1 MLGSESFI
9 WTLAALLLLV
19 LGGALGHGLAWF
31 GVRRHRQRADEQSA
45 EIQALLAQS
54 EAKRQFIFETADV
67 SFFEVDV
74 PSGKVR
80 VDGRLPQTSQ
90 DAGVESRL
98 FSQQQWRDLIHPDE
112 VEQAC
117 AQLKDYLSGTSP
129 RYELRFRFK
138 VSGDDWR
145 WVLCKARIVARD
157 AQGQPAKVHGSLID
171 VHQSWLMRLAL
182 HEEREMFATGPVVMI
197 RAQYAHGTSKF
208 VYVSTNV
215 RKLWGYEPAALT
227 SLSNTMS
234 IVHPDDSRLLKDRF
248 VEAMNSA
255 DEMQVEFEAR
265 LRMADGSY
273 RWHLYNSTIDRS
285 HSERRGYF
293 IDIDARKQA
302 ELEAAVQRRRL
313 HEMVQELRAAQDEG
327 VVVQEASDMLHAADN
342 LDEAFSIIRQACER
356 LFPGWSGWLA
366 ATQPGGNQLQIG
378 ASWGRAPSQA
388 EQHFLA
394 RDCWGMR
401 RGKPHAFNGHDH
413 GVCCVH
419 LKSIPREDLRPYLCV
434 PMVAH
439 GETVG
444 TLHLF
449 SQQTRVAD
457 DRMAD
462 VQARAV
468 RFAETLKLALSNLM
482 LRNSLHDQAMT
493 DSLTGLHNR
502 RFMDE
507 CLGNELQR
515 VRRDH
520 GVVSLAMID
529 IDHFKQFNDSRGHDA
544 GDVVLKAVAGVLL
557 ECIRGYDIACR
568 YGGEEMALV
577 LPGCEQADA
586 VLRMEQIRRAIENL
600 EVHHDGVLMPKVTIS
615 AGVAQAIGGN
625 SETLIRW
632 ADEALYQA
640 KRMGR
645 NQVRVSTK
653 TGLAVVTDLGELDP
667 LEQANRG

>member
-1 MLGSESFI
+1 MLGSESLI
-9 WTLAALLLLV
+9 WTLWALLLLV
-19 LGGALGHGLAWF
+19 LGGALGYALAWR
-31 GVRRHRQRADEQSA
+31 GIRRHRQRARDLTVGVKGQ
-45 EIQALLAQS
+45 LNHS
-54 EAKRQFIFETADV
+54 EAKRQFMLETADV
-67 SFFEVDV
+67 SFFEMDV
-74 PSGKVR
+74 KSGQVR
-80 VDGRLPQTSQ
+80 VDGRLLHSSP

-98 FSQQQWRDLIHPDE
+98 FTGEQWRELIHPDE
-112 VEQAC
+112 VAQAG
-117 AQLKDYLSGTSP
+117 QQMKDYLASASP
-129 RYELRFRFK
+129 RYELRFRIK
-138 VSGDDWR
+138 VAGDEWR
-145 WVLCKARIVARD
+145 WVLCKARIVSRD
-157 AQGQPAKVHGSLID
+157 EHGQPSQVYGTLID

-197 RAQYAHGTSKF
+197 RAQYAKGSSKF

-215 RKLWGYEPAALT
+215 RKLWGYEPSALT
-227 SLSNTMS
+227 SLANTMS
-234 IVHPDDSRLLKDRF
+234 IVHPDDSRLLRDRF
-248 VEAMNSA
+248 VQAMEDS
-255 DEMQVEFEAR
+255 DENQVEFEAR

-302 ELEAAVQRRRL
+302 ELEAAEQRQRL
-313 HEMVQELRAAQDEG
+313 HEMVQELRASQEEG

-342 LDEAFSIIRQACER
+342 LEEAFSIIRQSCER

-366 ATQPGGNQLQIG
+366 ATQPGGHQLQIG
-378 ASWGRAPSQA
+378 ASWGRKPSQL
-388 EQHFLA
+388 EHNFLA

-401 RGKPHAFNGHDH
+401 RGKPHAFNQQDH

-419 LKSIPREDLRPYLCV
+419 LKSIPREELHPYLCV

-449 SQQTRVAD
+449 CQQSVVTDA
-457 DRMAD
+457 RMAD

-482 LRNSLHDQAMT
+482 LRASLHDQAMT
-493 DSLTGLHNR
+493 DALTGLHNR

-507 CLGNELQR
+507 CLSNELQR

-529 IDHFKQFNDSRGHDA
+529 IDFFKKFNDSHGHDA
-544 GDVVLKAVAGVLL
+544 GDAVLKAVAGVLH

-568 YGGEEMALV
+568 YGGEELALV
-577 LPGCEQADA
+577 LPGCEQGDA
-586 VLRMEQIRRAIENL
+586 FLRMEQIRQAIEAL
-600 EVHHDGVLMPKVTIS
+600 EVVHDGALLPQVTIS
-615 AGVAQAIGGN
+615 AGVAQASGGN
-625 SETLIRW
+625 AETLVRW

-640 KRMGR
+640 KRNGR
-645 NQVRVSTK
+645 NQVKVSSK
-653 TGLAVVTDLGELDP
+653 TGLAVVTDHAEFDH
-667 LEQANRG
+667 QVRV

>member
-1 MLGSESFI
+1 MLGSEYFI
-9 WTLAALLLLV
+9 WTLWAVLLLV
-19 LGGALGHGLAWF
+19 LGGALGHGLAWR
-31 GVRRHRQRADEQSA
+31 GIRRHRQRARDLSVGVRAQLEQT
-45 EIQALLAQS
+45 
-54 EAKRQFIFETADV
+54 EAKRQFMLETTDV
-67 SFFEVDV
+67 SFFEMDV
-74 PSGKVR
+74 KSGQVR
-80 VDGRLPQTSQ
+80 VDGRLLHSSPES
-90 DAGVESRL
+90 GVESRP
-98 FSQQQWRDLIHPDE
+98 FSQQQWCELIHPDE
-112 VEQAC
+112 VDQAR
-117 AQLKDYLSGTSP
+117 AQLKDYLAGTLP
-129 RYELRFRFK
+129 RYELRFRIK
-138 VSGDDWR
+138 VAGEEWR
-145 WVLCKARIVARD
+145 WVLCKARIVQRD
-157 AQGQPAKVHGSLID
+157 EQGQPAKLFGSLID

-197 RAQYAHGTSKF
+197 RAQYAQKSSKF

-215 RKLWGYEPAALT
+215 RKLWGYEPSALT
-227 SLSNTMS
+227 SLANTMS
-234 IVHPDDSRLLKDRF
+234 IVHPDDSRLLRDRF
-248 VEAMNSA
+248 VQAMES
-255 DEMQVEFEAR
+255 DEEGQVEFEAR
-265 LRMADGSY
+265 LRMADGTY

-302 ELEAAVQRRRL
+302 ELEAAVQRQKL
-313 HEMVQELRAAQDEG
+313 HEMVQQLRAAQDEG
-327 VVVQEASDMLHAADN
+327 LVVQEASDMLHAADN
-342 LDEAFSIIRQACER
+342 VDEAFGIIRQACER

-366 ATQPGGNQLQIG
+366 ATQAGGHQLQIG
-378 ASWGRAPSQA
+378 ASWGRTPSQP
-388 EQHFLA
+388 EHNFLA

-401 RGKPHAFNGHDH
+401 RGKPHAFSGHDH

-419 LKSIPREDLRPYLCV
+419 LKSIPREDLHPYLCV

-449 SQQTRVAD
+449 SQQAVVSDA
-457 DRMAD
+457 RMAD

-482 LRNSLHDQAMT
+482 LRASLHDQAMT

-507 CLGNELQR
+507 CLSNELQR

-529 IDHFKQFNDSRGHDA
+529 IDHFKRFNDSHGHDA
-544 GDVVLKAVAGVLL
+544 GDAVLRAVAGVLL

-577 LPGCEQADA
+577 LPGCEQGDA
-586 VLRMEQIRRAIENL
+586 VLRMEQIRHAIESL
-600 EVHHDGVLMPKVTIS
+600 EVHHEGVAMPTVTIS
-615 AGVAQAIGGN
+615 AGVAQASGGN
-625 SETLIRW
+625 AETLVRW

-640 KRMGR
+640 KRNGR
-645 NQVRVSTK
+645 NQVKVSSK
-653 TGLAVVTDLGELDP
+653 TGLAVVTEHGELD
-667 LEQANRG
+667 QQVRV

>member
-1 MLGSESFI
+1 MLGSDSFI
-9 WTLAALLLLV
+9 WTLWAFLLLV
-19 LGGALGHGLAWF
+19 LGGALGHGLAWR
-31 GVRRHRQRADEQSA
+31 GIRRHRQRARDLSVGVRAQ
-45 EIQALLAQS
+45 LAQS
-54 EAKRQFIFETADV
+54 EAKRQFMLETADV
-67 SFFEVDV
+67 SFFEMDV
-74 PSGKVR
+74 KSGQVR
-80 VDGRLPQTSQ
+80 VDGRLLQSSPE
-90 DAGVESRL
+90 AGVESRL
-98 FSQQQWRDLIHPDE
+98 FSQQQWRELIHPDE
-112 VEQAC
+112 VDQAC
-117 AQLKDYLSGTSP
+117 SQLKDYLAGTAP

-138 VSGDDWR
+138 VAGDDWR
-145 WVLCKARIVARD
+145 WVLCKARVVERD
-157 AQGQPAKVHGSLID
+157 DAGQPLKVHGSLID

-197 RAQYAHGTSKF
+197 RAQYARGTSKF

-248 VEAMNSA
+248 IQAMDSK

-313 HEMVQELRAAQDEG
+313 HEMVQELRASQDEG

-342 LDEAFSIIRQACER
+342 LEEAFSIIRQACER

-366 ATQPGGNQLQIG
+366 ATQPGGHQLQIG
-378 ASWGRAPSQA
+378 ASWGREPSQT
-388 EQHFLA
+388 EHNFLA

-419 LKSIPREDLRPYLCV
+419 LKSIPREDLHPYLCV

-449 SQQTRVAD
+449 SQQSRVAD
-457 DRMAD
+457 ERMAD

-507 CLGNELQR
+507 CLSNELQR

-529 IDHFKQFNDSRGHDA
+529 IDHFKQFNDTRGHDA

-586 VLRMEQIRRAIENL
+586 VLRMEQIRQAIESL
-600 EVHHDGVLMPKVTIS
+600 EVHHEGVLMPKVTIS
-615 AGVAQAIGGN
+615 AGVAQASGGN
-625 SETLIRW
+625 AETLVRW

-653 TGLAVVTDLGELDP
+653 TGLAVVTDLGGLDP
-667 LEQANRG
+667 LEQVSRG

>member
-1 MLGSESFI
+1 MLGSDPFI
-9 WTLAALLLLV
+9 WTLWAFLLLM
-19 LGGALGHGLAWF
+19 LGGALGHGLAWR
-31 GVRRHRQRADEQSA
+31 GNRRHRQRARDLSA
-45 EIQALLAQS
+45 GVRAQLDQS
-54 EAKRQFIFETADV
+54 EAKRQFVLETADV
-67 SFFEVDV
+67 SFFELDV
-74 PSGKVR
+74 KSGQVR
-80 VDGRLPQTSQ
+80 VDGRLLQGSPE
-90 DAGVESRL
+90 AGVESRL
-98 FSQQQWRDLIHPDE
+98 FTQSQWHELIHPDE
-112 VEQAC
+112 VKQAC
-117 AQLKDYLSGTSP
+117 AQLKEYLDGTAP

-138 VSGDDWR
+138 VGGEDWR
-145 WVLCKARIVARD
+145 WVLCKARIVERD
-157 AQGQPAKVHGSLID
+157 DAGQPLKVHGSLID

-197 RAQYAHGTSKF
+197 RAQYARGSSKF

-234 IVHPDDSRLLKDRF
+234 IVHPDDSRLLKERF
-248 VEAMNSA
+248 IQSMESP
-255 DEMQVEFEAR
+255 DENQVEFEAR

-273 RWHLYNSTIDRS
+273 RWHLYNTTIDRT

-313 HEMVQELRAAQDEG
+313 HEMVQELRTSQDEG
-327 VVVQEASDMLHAADN
+327 LVVQEASDMLHAADN
-342 LDEAFSIIRQACER
+342 LDEAFGIIRQACER

-366 ATQPGGNQLQIG
+366 ATQPGGHQLQIG
-378 ASWGRAPSQA
+378 ASWGREPSQT
-388 EQHFLA
+388 EHNFLA

-419 LKSIPREDLRPYLCV
+419 LKSIPREELHPYLCV

-449 SQQTRVAD
+449 SQQSRVAE

-507 CLGNELQR
+507 CLSNELQR

-529 IDHFKQFNDSRGHDA
+529 IDHFKQFNDTRGHDA

-586 VLRMEQIRRAIENL
+586 MLRLEQIRQAIENL
-600 EVHHDGVLMPKVTIS
+600 EVHHEGVLMPKVTIS
-615 AGVAQAIGGN
+615 AGVAQASGGN
-625 SETLIRW
+625 AETLVRW

-653 TGLAVVTDLGELDP
+653 TGLAVVTDLGGLDP
-667 LEQANRG
+667 LEQVNRG

>member
-1 MLGSESFI
+1 LLGSDSFI
-9 WTLAALLLLV
+9 WTLWAFLLLV
-19 LGGALGHGLAWF
+19 LGGSLGHGLAWR
-31 GVRRHRQRADEQSA
+31 GIRRHRQRARDLSVGARVQ
-45 EIQALLAQS
+45 LDQS
-54 EAKRQFIFETADV
+54 EAKRQFMLETIDA
-67 SFFEVDV
+67 SFFEMDLR
-74 PSGKVR
+74 SGQVR
-80 VDGRLPQTSQ
+80 VDGRLLQSTPE
-90 DAGVESRL
+90 AGVESRL
-98 FSQQQWRDLIHPDE
+98 LSQQQWRELIHPDE

-117 AQLKDYLSGTSP
+117 SQLKDYLAGTAP

-138 VSGDDWR
+138 VAGDDWR
-145 WVLCKARIVARD
+145 WVLCKARVVERD
-157 AQGQPAKVHGSLID
+157 DAGQPLKVQGSLID

-197 RAQYAHGTSKF
+197 PAQYAKGTSKF

-248 VEAMNSA
+248 IQAMESA
-255 DEMQVEFEAR
+255 DETQVEFEAR

-342 LDEAFSIIRQACER
+342 LDEAFSIIRQAWER

-366 ATQPGGNQLQIG
+366 ATPPGGDQLQIG
-378 ASWGRAPSQA
+378 ASWGREPSQL
-388 EQHFLA
+388 EHNFLA

-401 RGKPHAFNGHDH
+401 RGKPHAFSGHDH

-419 LKSIPREDLRPYLCV
+419 LKSIPREDLHPYLCV

-449 SQQTRVAD
+449 SQQSRVAD
-457 DRMAD
+457 ERMAD

-529 IDHFKQFNDSRGHDA
+529 IDHFKQFNDTRGHDA

-577 LPGCEQADA
+577 LPGCEQGDA
-586 VLRMEQIRRAIENL
+586 MLRLEQIRQAIENL
-600 EVHHDGVLMPKVTIS
+600 EVHHEGVLMPKVTIS
-615 AGVAQAIGGN
+615 AGVAQASGGN
-625 SETLIRW
+625 AETLVRW

-653 TGLAVVTDLGELDP
+653 TGLAVVTDLGDLDP
-667 LEQANRG
+667 LEQVNRG